1 MSKYKQIQQ
10 EMVDIEAL
18 QTLSKIYADIASVRM
33 KQTRDEVLHSRMY
46 MESLT
51 KVFEEIRAAY
61 AKDIRKLMRY
71 QHEKEGLTV
80 LAHNGKTVAVFLS
93 ANAGLYGPIVP
104 ETFNLFAETIHKEHV
119 EATIVGRQGLSLF
132 LSEFPNLPYTYFDLP
147 DHGDL
152 GTFSSTIINHIVQ
165 YDQVELFYGKFHSV
179 IVQKPTETTISSL
192 TQLKDGATK
201 DAAQYY
207 LEPDLETVLMFFEK
221 ELFASVFEQAVFE
234 SRLAK
239 YASRIIAMDDA
250 NERIKTVLKKMRL
263 MQLTQ
268 SHRMQNR
275 KQLNRLPSILFTKE
289 EAWYE

>member
-10 EMVDIEAL
+10 EMVDMEAL
-18 QTLSKIYADIASVRM
+18 QVLSKIYADIASVRM

-51 KVFEEIRAAY
+51 LVFEQIRAAF
-61 AKDIRKLMRY
+61 AKDIRKLMRFA
-71 QHEKEGLTV
+71 HKKEGLTV

-104 ETFNLFAETIHKEHV
+104 ETFNLFASAIHKRHV
-119 EATIVGRQGLSLF
+119 EATIIGKQGLSLF
-132 LSEFPNLPYTYFDLP
+132 LSEFPNTPYTYFDLP

-152 GTFSSTIINHIVQ
+152 GKFSATIINHIVQ
-165 YDQVELFYGKFHSV
+165 YDQVELFYGKFQSV

-192 TQLKDGATK
+192 TQLPEKEVKDITH
-201 DAAQYY
+201 YF

-221 ELFASVFEQAVFE
+221 ELFTSVFEQAVFE

-239 YASRIIAMDDA
+239 YASRIIAMDEA

-268 SHRMQNR
+268 QHRLQNR
-275 KQLNRLPSILFTKE
+275 KQLNRLPSVLFTKE